1 MKKQSLLVSLFVV
14 SCVALLFGVVYA
26 TQQAPDT
33 TTMNSTVYEK
43 HTKPVVTLS
52 HKKHNVD
59 YGISCAD
66 CHHVYENGKN
76 VWKEGDAVEKC
87 QVCHSQAK
95 APKAKPG
102 DPKLS
107 KVEKIKLYHYSAIH

>member
-1 MKKQSLLVSLFVV
+1 MKKQVLLASLLVV
-14 SCVALLFGVVYA
+14 SCVAFFFGVVYA
-26 TQQAPDT
+26 TQLAPDT

-43 HTKPVVTLS
+43 RTKPQVTLT

-95 APKAKPG
+95 APKA
-102 DPKLS
+102 
-107 KVEKIKLYHYSAIH
+107 